1 MSNTTFTTKMQG
13 KVGSRGWAIALG
25 LGAIVLATILLI
37 VYLDRYRARVSGRNA
52 PTQVLVS
59 NRTITAGT
67 PGTLV
72 ASQGMYTATTL
83 PKKDVEAGAI
93 ADPQFLTGRA
103 AAIDIFPGQQ
113 ITDADFAASTSTTV
127 DSQITGPQRAIS
139 VSIDPIHG
147 SLSPGQGGRR
157 RRHLRRHDPPRPG
170 STAEEQII
178 KLFRP
183 ATRVLAVPGPE
194 GGNLILRV
202 TAQDAA
208 DFAFAADT
216 MRLWF
221 VSARLP
227 ARRRLRRTRRP
238 RKPCFVGPE
247 EGSPHV
253 PSRLVKAVLSVEPG
267 VDVEQVQESL
277 PDDPD
282 FSVVAIAT
290 NADETLRHLDES
302 SVDVLL
308 VACAGYSDRAL
319 LLLDAVARQAPSLN
333 VMVLG
338 HGSPNGFLRRAFE
351 AGADDIVMLPA
362 TPDQIRFEIHKLIAR
377 KHGADHEVVPV
388 DSRLVCVLGP
398 KGGTG
403 KTLTATNLAVS
414 LSQRGQRVALVDLDL
429 QFGDV
434 ALCLGLPPE
443 RTVYDLAQSPG
454 ALDYDKLDAFLAHH
468 SSGVRTLIAPRR
480 PDQAS
485 AVGAELLREVYSILR
500 ATFDWVIVDTP
511 PGFTAEVITSIDSST
526 DVVMVGM
533 LDSLS
538 LKNTKLGLETLELM
552 KYDPDRVYLLL
563 NRAHSRVGIS
573 QSDVEAVL
581 GRTPDVF
588 IPSDREIPRT
598 VNEGIPIV
606 VARPQSEPAEA
617 FGRLSEL
624 LSGPVVAEE
633 PVAVA
638 AANSGSKRRLFGR
651 KA

>member
-1 MSNTTFTTKMQG
+1 
-13 KVGSRGWAIALG
+13 
-25 LGAIVLATILLI
+25 
-37 VYLDRYRARVSGRNA
+37 
-52 PTQVLVS
+52 
-59 NRTITAGT
+59 
-67 PGTLV
+67 
-72 ASQGMYTATTL
+72 
-83 PKKDVEAGAI
+83 
-93 ADPQFLTGRA
+93 
-103 AAIDIFPGQQ
+103 
-113 ITDADFAASTSTTV
+113 
-127 DSQITGPQRAIS
+127 
-139 VSIDPIHG
+139 
-147 SLSPGQGGRR
+147 
-157 RRHLRRHDPPRPG
+157 
-170 STAEEQII
+170 
-178 KLFRP
+178 
-183 ATRVLAVPGPE
+183 
-194 GGNLILRV
+194 
-202 TAQDAA
+202 
-208 DFAFAADT
+208 
-216 MRLWF
+216 
-221 VSARLP
+221 
-227 ARRRLRRTRRP
+227 
-238 RKPCFVGPE
+238 
-247 EGSPHV
+247 V
-253 PSRLVKAVLSVEPG
+253 PSRPVKALLAVEPG
-267 VDVEQVQESL
+267 VDAEQVQESL

-282 FSVVAIAT
+282 FTVVAVT
-290 NADETLRHLDES
+290 TDADDTVRWLGETA
-302 SVDVLL
+302 VDVLL

-319 LLLDAVARQAPSLN
+319 VLLDTVARQNPDLN

-362 TPDQIRFEIHKLIAR
+362 TRDQVRFELHKLIAR
-377 KHGADHEVVPV
+377 KQGTDAPTPKD

-403 KTLTATNLAVS
+403 KTLTATNLAVC
-414 LSQRGQRVALVDLDL
+414 LAQRGQKVALVDLDL

-454 ALDYDKLDAFLAHH
+454 ALDYDKLDAFLATH

-485 AVGAELLREVYSILR
+485 AVGAELLREVYAIVRS
-500 ATFDWVIVDTP
+500 TFDWVVVDTP

-552 KYDPDRVYLLL
+552 KYDPDRIYLLL

-617 FGRLSEL
+617 FGRLADL
-624 LSGPVVAEE
+624 LAGPSAAEE
-633 PVAVA
+633 LVAVGVGG
-638 AANSGSKRRLFGR
+638 GSKRRLFGR

>member
-1 MSNTTFTTKMQG
+1 
-13 KVGSRGWAIALG
+13 
-25 LGAIVLATILLI
+25 
-37 VYLDRYRARVSGRNA
+37 
-52 PTQVLVS
+52 
-59 NRTITAGT
+59 
-67 PGTLV
+67 
-72 ASQGMYTATTL
+72 
-83 PKKDVEAGAI
+83 
-93 ADPQFLTGRA
+93 
-103 AAIDIFPGQQ
+103 
-113 ITDADFAASTSTTV
+113 
-127 DSQITGPQRAIS
+127 
-139 VSIDPIHG
+139 
-147 SLSPGQGGRR
+147 
-157 RRHLRRHDPPRPG
+157 
-170 STAEEQII
+170 
-178 KLFRP
+178 
-183 ATRVLAVPGPE
+183 
-194 GGNLILRV
+194 
-202 TAQDAA
+202 
-208 DFAFAADT
+208 
-216 MRLWF
+216 
-221 VSARLP
+221 
-227 ARRRLRRTRRP
+227 
-238 RKPCFVGPE
+238 
-247 EGSPHV
+247 V
-253 PSRLVKAVLSVEPG
+253 PSRLVKALLSVEPG
-267 VDVEQVQESL
+267 VDAEQVQDSL
-277 PDDPD
+277 PDDPE
-282 FSVVAIAT
+282 FNVVAVAT
-290 NADETLRHLDES
+290 NADDTLRHIDETS
-302 SVDVLL
+302 IDVLL

-319 LLLDAVARQAPSLN
+319 LLLDAVARQAPDLN

-362 TPDQIRFEIHKLIAR
+362 TPEQIRFEIHKLIAR
-377 KHGADHEVVPV
+377 KQGTDRDVTPA

-414 LSQRGQRVALVDLDL
+414 MAQRGQRVALVDLDL

-454 ALDYDKLDAFLAHH
+454 ALDYDKLDAFLAQH

-485 AVGAELLREVYSILR
+485 AVGAELLREVYSIVR
-500 ATFDWVIVDTP
+500 NTFDWVIVDTP

-552 KYDPDRVYLLL
+552 KYDPDRIYLLL

-617 FGRLSEL
+617 FGRLADL
-624 LSGPVVAEE
+624 LAGPSVAEE

-638 AANSGSKRRLFGR
+638 ANSSGSKRRLFGR

>member
-1 MSNTTFTTKMQG
+1 M
-13 KVGSRGWAIALG
+13 
-25 LGAIVLATILLI
+25 
-37 VYLDRYRARVSGRNA
+37 
-52 PTQVLVS
+52 
-59 NRTITAGT
+59 
-67 PGTLV
+67 
-72 ASQGMYTATTL
+72 
-83 PKKDVEAGAI
+83 
-93 ADPQFLTGRA
+93 
-103 AAIDIFPGQQ
+103 
-113 ITDADFAASTSTTV
+113 
-127 DSQITGPQRAIS
+127 
-139 VSIDPIHG
+139 
-147 SLSPGQGGRR
+147 
-157 RRHLRRHDPPRPG
+157 
-170 STAEEQII
+170 
-178 KLFRP
+178 
-183 ATRVLAVPGPE
+183 
-194 GGNLILRV
+194 
-202 TAQDAA
+202 
-208 DFAFAADT
+208 
-216 MRLWF
+216 
-221 VSARLP
+221 
-227 ARRRLRRTRRP
+227 
-238 RKPCFVGPE
+238 
-247 EGSPHV
+247 
-253 PSRLVKAVLSVEPG
+253 PSRPVKALLAIEPG
-267 VDVEQVQESL
+267 VDAEQVQESL

-282 FSVVAIAT
+282 FNIVAVAT
-290 NADETLRHLDES
+290 SADETLRWLDDS
-302 SVDVLL
+302 AVDVLL

-319 LLLDAVARQAPSLN
+319 VLLDAVARQSPDLH

-362 TPDQIRFEIHKLIAR
+362 TRDQVRFEIQKLIAR
-377 KHGADHEVVPV
+377 KQGAETVVPS
-388 DSRLVCVLGP
+388 DNSRLVCILGP

-403 KTLTATNLAVS
+403 KTLTATNLAVA
-414 LSQRGQRVALVDLDL
+414 LAQRGERVALVDLDL

-454 ALDYDKLDAFLAHH
+454 ALDYDKLDAFLATH

-485 AVGAELLREVYSILR
+485 AVGAELLREVYSIVR
-500 ATFDWVIVDTP
+500 STFDWVVVDTP

-552 KYDPDRVYLLL
+552 KYDPDRIFLLL

-617 FGRLSEL
+617 FGRLADL
-624 LSGPVVAEE
+624 LAGPSAATEE

-638 AANSGSKRRLFGR
+638 AGGGKRRLFGR

>member
-1 MSNTTFTTKMQG
+1 M
-13 KVGSRGWAIALG
+13 
-25 LGAIVLATILLI
+25 
-37 VYLDRYRARVSGRNA
+37 
-52 PTQVLVS
+52 
-59 NRTITAGT
+59 
-67 PGTLV
+67 
-72 ASQGMYTATTL
+72 
-83 PKKDVEAGAI
+83 
-93 ADPQFLTGRA
+93 
-103 AAIDIFPGQQ
+103 
-113 ITDADFAASTSTTV
+113 
-127 DSQITGPQRAIS
+127 
-139 VSIDPIHG
+139 
-147 SLSPGQGGRR
+147 
-157 RRHLRRHDPPRPG
+157 
-170 STAEEQII
+170 
-178 KLFRP
+178 
-183 ATRVLAVPGPE
+183 
-194 GGNLILRV
+194 
-202 TAQDAA
+202 
-208 DFAFAADT
+208 
-216 MRLWF
+216 
-221 VSARLP
+221 
-227 ARRRLRRTRRP
+227 
-238 RKPCFVGPE
+238 
-247 EGSPHV
+247 
-253 PSRLVKAVLSVEPG
+253 PSRPVKALLALEPG
-267 VDVEQVQESL
+267 VDAEQVQESL
-277 PDDPD
+277 PSDAD
-282 FSVVAIAT
+282 FNMVAVAT
-290 NADETLRHLDES
+290 SAEEALQQLDENP
-302 SVDVLL
+302 VDVLL

-319 LLLDAVARQAPSLN
+319 LLLDAVARHNPELL

-362 TPDQIRFEIHKLIAR
+362 TKDQVRFEIHKLIAR
-377 KHGADHEVVPV
+377 KQGADTPAASEQ
-388 DSRLVCVLGP
+388 SRLVCVLGP

-403 KTLTATNLAVS
+403 KTLTATNLAVA
-414 LSQRGQRVALVDLDL
+414 LSQRGERVCLIDLDL

-454 ALDYDKLDAFLAHH
+454 ALDYDKLDAFLALH

-485 AVGAELLREVYSILR
+485 AVGAELLREVYAIVR
-500 ATFDWVIVDTP
+500 NTFDWVIVDTP

-552 KYDPDRVYLLL
+552 KYDPDRIYLLL

-617 FGRLSEL
+617 FVRLADL
-624 LSGPVVAEE
+624 LSGPTVSGEE
-633 PVAVA
+633 PVLA
-638 AANSGSKRRLFGR
+638 AAAAEAAPRRRFFGR

>member
-1 MSNTTFTTKMQG
+1 M
-13 KVGSRGWAIALG
+13 
-25 LGAIVLATILLI
+25 
-37 VYLDRYRARVSGRNA
+37 
-52 PTQVLVS
+52 
-59 NRTITAGT
+59 
-67 PGTLV
+67 
-72 ASQGMYTATTL
+72 
-83 PKKDVEAGAI
+83 
-93 ADPQFLTGRA
+93 
-103 AAIDIFPGQQ
+103 
-113 ITDADFAASTSTTV
+113 
-127 DSQITGPQRAIS
+127 
-139 VSIDPIHG
+139 
-147 SLSPGQGGRR
+147 
-157 RRHLRRHDPPRPG
+157 
-170 STAEEQII
+170 
-178 KLFRP
+178 
-183 ATRVLAVPGPE
+183 
-194 GGNLILRV
+194 
-202 TAQDAA
+202 
-208 DFAFAADT
+208 
-216 MRLWF
+216 
-221 VSARLP
+221 
-227 ARRRLRRTRRP
+227 
-238 RKPCFVGPE
+238 
-247 EGSPHV
+247 
-253 PSRLVKAVLSVEPG
+253 PSRPVKALLAVEPG
-267 VDVEQVQESL
+267 VDAEEVQESL

-282 FSVVAIAT
+282 FDVIAVTADADDTMRWLSDSAI
-290 NADETLRHLDES
+290 
-302 SVDVLL
+302 DVLL

-319 LLLDAVARQAPSLN
+319 VLLDTVARQKPDIH

-362 TPDQIRFEIHKLIAR
+362 SRDQVRFEIQKLIAR
-377 KHGADHEVVPV
+377 KQGTDTPTPKD

-403 KTLTATNLAVS
+403 KTLTATNLAVC
-414 LSQRGQRVALVDLDL
+414 LAQRGERVALVDLDL

-454 ALDYDKLDAFLAHH
+454 ALDYDKLDAFLAMH

-485 AVGAELLREVYSILR
+485 AVGAELLREVYSIVR
-500 ATFDWVIVDTP
+500 STFDWVVVDTP

-552 KYDPDRVYLLL
+552 KYDQDRIYLLL

-617 FGRLSEL
+617 FGRLADL
-624 LSGPVVAEE
+624 LAGPSAVEE

-638 AANSGSKRRLFGR
+638 AGGGSKRRLFGR